1 MKENRSFSNA
11 KINSTEM
18 YVNRSYILNRQ
29 VPGRWPEWAIEPQIR
44 SPNPTNGRKPQ
55 VRGFLFHHSD
65 HRVHSLSWSV
75 DQGENS
81 VHPVLGELGTRVQ
94 IYGINSNRVEF
105 ITNYVQAPARQA

>member
-1 MKENRSFSNA
+1 MG
-11 KINSTEM
+11 
-18 YVNRSYILNRQ
+18 YQ
-29 VPGRWPEWAIEPQIR
+29 VPGQELKAL
-44 SPNPTNGRKPQ
+44 SGA
-55 VRGFLFHHSD
+55 FLFHRSD

-75 DQGENS
+75 GQGENS